1 VRGAWS
7 RPALAAAAT
16 TSALFAA
23 LLFAVVSDPDP
34 RLAASNTKVVA
45 SGAVLAVP
53 PAGQHCQAGQFL
65 PAEARSLRV
74 YAGADGGT
82 TGEPLR
88 ISIVDPVSRE
98 VVERRE
104 VEGGYPSGTLD
115 VPVDPRRDLTDAVV
129 CIENLGDVPMVFA
142 GNRTRLGAEVR
153 PHADRGEEQIR
164 IDSLRRGEQ
173 SLWALAPTVARRF
186 AVFKPSVTGLW
197 ALWAV
202 LVLAVAASAAAIVV
216 AAREPEREPEGD
228 SR

>member
-1 VRGAWS
+1 VPGAWS

-53 PAGQHCQAGQFL
+53 PAEQHCQAGQFV

-74 YAGADGGT
+74 YAGADSGT
-82 TGEPLR
+82 TGVPLL
-88 ISIVDPVSRE
+88 ISIVDPVSRD

-104 VEGGYPSGTLD
+104 VEGGYPLGTLD
-115 VPVDPRRDLTDAVV
+115 VPVDLRRDLTDAEV
-129 CIENLGDVPMVFA
+129 CIGNLGEASMVFA

-153 PHADRGEEQIR
+153 PHADRGEEEIR
-164 IDSLRRGEQ
+164 IDLLRRGEE

-186 AVFKPSVTGLW
+186 AVFKPSLAGPW

-202 LVLAVAASAAAIVV
+202 LVLGLVASAAAIVV
-216 AAREPEREPEGD
+216 AAGEPEREPEGE

>member
-1 VRGAWS
+1 VGGAWS
-7 RPALAAAAT
+7 RSALAAAAT

-23 LLFAVVSDPDP
+23 LLFSVVSDPDP
-34 RLAASNTKVVA
+34 RLAASNSKVVA

-53 PAGQHCQAGQFL
+53 PADQRCQAGQFV
-65 PAEARSLRV
+65 PAEAMSLRV

-88 ISIVDPVSRE
+88 ISIVDAVSGE

-104 VEGGYPSGTLD
+104 VEGGYPLGTLD

-129 CIENLGDVPMVFA
+129 CIGNLGDAPMVFA

-153 PHADRGEEQIR
+153 PHADRGEEEIR
-164 IDSLRRGEQ
+164 IDLLRRGEE

-186 AVFKPSVTGLW
+186 AVFKPSLAGPW

-202 LVLAVAASAAAIVV
+202 LALAVATSATAVLV
-216 AAREPEREPEGD
+216 AARAPEPRPKGER
-228 SR
+228 R